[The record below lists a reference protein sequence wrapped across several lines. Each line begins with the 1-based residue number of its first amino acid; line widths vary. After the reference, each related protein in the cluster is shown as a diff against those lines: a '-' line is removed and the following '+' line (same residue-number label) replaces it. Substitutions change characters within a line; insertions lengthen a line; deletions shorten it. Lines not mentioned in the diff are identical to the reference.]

1 MDAARDAMHAPRQP
15 STGGPVNVGKTPRQS
30 EPPPLE
36 HALGRLWDELR
47 GLLHDHLLL
56 ASLESRQ
63 ALAILVRSLILAV
76 SCAAL
81 LVGAWAAAITALL
94 MWLLETGLPIA
105 LGLFIVVGGTLLLA
119 AALFWLARQS
129 VRELA
134 FPATLRRLASAPQPG
149 SPE

>member
-1 MDAARDAMHAPRQP
+1 
-15 STGGPVNVGKTPRQS
+15 
-30 EPPPLE
+30 
-36 HALGRLWDELR
+36 
-47 GLLHDHLLL
+47 
-56 ASLESRQ
+56 
-63 ALAILVRSLILAV
+63 
-76 SCAAL
+76 
-81 LVGAWAAAITALL
+81 